1 MAKSQ
6 ELGKVSSA
14 ALVKSKSWGYPE
26 SRGDRARREHRQVW
40 FIRESPLENGPSRL
54 R

>member
-1 MAKSQ
+1 MAESQ

-26 SRGDRARREHRQVW
+26 SRGDQARCEHRQVW
-40 FIRESPLENGPSRL
+40 FIRGSLLENGPSRL